1 MKVYSIFLFIIA
13 KILLNKYGFYDLIKI
28 YNIINMV
35 EFKEEGNL
43 VVFIL
48 KGVLDGN
55 THFSIS
61 SSQLSNKTIEIIGKD
76 IKSWNTDFVIT
87 LFNLLKHI
95 SKDNITYT
103 QLPKGMEQLLRLA
116 FQTPY
121 KEQEN
126 SQTKLPFLDAVG
138 DFGLNLYRRVKKG
151 IFFIC
156 ACISSLG
163 RQLVGK
169 AVYRSKDF
177 WMILGDCGP
186 KSILIVSLISF
197 MVGLILAFVGAIQ
210 LKTFGAQIYVTSLVT
225 IGMTRIM
232 GAIMTG
238 VIMAGRTGAS
248 YAATIGTMQVN
259 EELDALQTMG
269 ISKTDFLVLPRINA
283 LFLSMPILILL
294 SDIMGIL
301 GGCLVCVMFLE
312 IPLSEYIK
320 YSINSF
326 YMNNFFVG
334 VFHGIVFG
342 FIIALCG
349 CYFGVN
355 CGRNAD
361 SVGTATTNAV
371 VYAIVWMIVMTGL
384 LTVMF
389 QMLGI

>member
-1 MKVYSIFLFIIA
+1 
-13 KILLNKYGFYDLIKI
+13 
-28 YNIINMV
+28 MV
-35 EFKEEGNL
+35 EFKTEGNTT
-43 VVFIL
+43 VFVL

-55 THFSIS
+55 TRFNITATELRNKKI
-61 SSQLSNKTIEIIGKD
+61 QLLGQD
-76 IKSWNTDFVIT
+76 IKSWNTDFVIA
-87 LFNLLKHI
+87 LFNLLKYI
-95 SKDNITYT
+95 SKDNITYAH
-103 QLPKGMEQLLRLA
+103 LPEGMEQLLRLA

-126 SQTKLPFLDAVG
+126 SQEKVPFLESVG
-138 DFGLNLYRRVKKG
+138 GVGLNIYRRVKKG
-151 IFFIC
+151 CLFIC
-156 ACISSLG
+156 DCFSSWA

-177 WMILGDCGP
+177 WMILSDCGP

-210 LKTFGAQIYVTSLVT
+210 LKTFGAQIYVASLVT

-248 YAATIGTMQVN
+248 YAASIGTMQVN

-269 ISKTDFLVLPRINA
+269 ISRTDFLVLPRMNA
-283 LFLSMPILILL
+283 LLLAMPILILI

-301 GGCLVCVMFLE
+301 GGCFVCVVFWD
-312 IPLSEYIK
+312 IPLAEYIK
-320 YSINSF
+320 YVVNSF
-326 YMNNFFVG
+326 DIIHFLVG
-334 VFHGIVFG
+334 VFHGVVFG
-342 FIIALCG
+342 LIIALCG

-361 SVGTATTNAV
+361 SVGAATTNAV

-384 LTVMF
+384 LTAIF
-389 QMLGI
+389 QSLGI

>member
-1 MKVYSIFLFIIA
+1 MVKF
-13 KILLNKYGFYDLIKI
+13 NTEN
-28 YNIINMV
+28 NIIV
-35 EFKEEGNL
+35 CT
-43 VVFIL
+43 L
-48 KGVLDGN
+48 KGVLDG
-55 THFSIS
+55 TEHFDVTASE
-61 SSQLSNKTIEIIGKD
+61 LRNKKIQIIGED
-76 IKSWNTDFVIT
+76 IKTWNTDFVII

-95 SKDNITYT
+95 PKDNISYLH
-103 QLPKGMEQLLRLA
+103 LPEGMERLLRLS

-126 SQTKLPFLDAVG
+126 SQVKISFLEYVG
-138 DFGLNLYRRVKKG
+138 EIGINIFNRIKKG
-151 IFFIC
+151 CYFIC
-156 ACISSLG
+156 DCIASWG
-163 RQLVGK
+163 RQLLGK

-177 WMILGDCGP
+177 WMILADCGP

-210 LKTFGAQIYVTSLVT
+210 LKTFGAQIYVASLVT

-248 YAATIGTMQVN
+248 FAASIGTMQVN

-269 ISKTDFLVLPRINA
+269 ISRTDFLVLPRMNA
-283 LFLSMPILILL
+283 LLLSMPILILL
-294 SDIMGIL
+294 SDFMGIL
-301 GGCLVCVMFLE
+301 GGCFVCVVFWG
-312 IPLSEYIK
+312 IPLSEYIRFAV
-320 YSINSF
+320 NSF
-326 YMNNFFVG
+326 YIANFLVG

-384 LTVMF
+384 LTALF
-389 QMLGI
+389 QVLGI

>member
-1 MKVYSIFLFIIA
+1 
-13 KILLNKYGFYDLIKI
+13 
-28 YNIINMV
+28 MV
-35 EFKEEGNL
+35 KCETEGE
-43 VVFIL
+43 VATITL

-55 THFSIS
+55 EHFDMTTEA
-61 SSQLSNKTIEIIGKD
+61 LSNKKIQIVGED
-76 IKSWNTDFVIT
+76 ITSWNTDFVVT
-87 LFNLLKHI
+87 LFDLLKHI
-95 SKDNITYT
+95 SKNNITYLN
-103 QLPKGMEQLLRLA
+103 LPKGMEQLLHLA
-116 FQTPY
+116 FQAPY
-121 KEQEN
+121 KEEEN
-126 SQTKLPFLDAVG
+126 LPASLPFLENIG
-138 DFGLNLYRRVKKG
+138 DLGIRFFRSFKKG
-151 IFFIC
+151 GIFILDS
-156 ACISSLG
+156 ISSWG

-177 WMILGDCGP
+177 WMILSDCGP

-210 LKTFGAQIYVTSLVT
+210 LKTFGAQIYVASLVT

-269 ISKTDFLVLPRINA
+269 ISRTDFLVLPRMNA
-283 LFLSMPILILL
+283 LIISMPILILL
-294 SDIMGIL
+294 SDFMGIL
-301 GGCLVCVMFLE
+301 GGCFVCVLFWD
-312 IPLSEYIK
+312 IPLAEYVK
-320 YSINSF
+320 YAVNSF
-326 YMNNFFVG
+326 YITNFLVG

-384 LTVMF
+384 LTALF
-389 QMLGI
+389 QVLGI

>member
-1 MKVYSIFLFIIA
+1 
-13 KILLNKYGFYDLIKI
+13 
-28 YNIINMV
+28 MV
-35 EFKEEGNL
+35 KFETASE
-43 VVFIL
+43 VVTLTL

-55 THFSIS
+55 ERFNITADA
-61 SSQLSNKTIEIIGKD
+61 LSNKKIQIVGKD
-76 IKSWNTDFVIT
+76 ITSWNTDFVVA
-87 LFNLLKHI
+87 LFDLLKHI
-95 SKDNITYT
+95 SKNNITYLN
-103 QLPKGMEQLLRLA
+103 LPEGMEQLLHLA
-116 FQTPY
+116 FQAPY
-121 KEQEN
+121 KEEEN
-126 SQTKLPFLDAVG
+126 LPASLPFLEHIG
-138 DFGLNLYRRVKKG
+138 DLGIRFFRSFKKG
-151 IFFIC
+151 SLFIL
-156 ACISSLG
+156 ASISSWG
-163 RQLVGK
+163 RQLVGR

-177 WMILGDCGP
+177 WMILSDCGP

-210 LKTFGAQIYVTSLVT
+210 LKTFGAQIYVASLVT

-269 ISKTDFLVLPRINA
+269 ISRTDFLVLPRMNA
-283 LFLSMPILILL
+283 LIISMPILILL
-294 SDIMGIL
+294 SDFMGIL
-301 GGCLVCVMFLE
+301 GGCFVCVLFWD
-312 IPLSEYIK
+312 IPLSEYVK
-320 YSINSF
+320 YAVSSF
-326 YMNNFFVG
+326 YITNFFVG
-334 VFHGIVFG
+334 VFHAIVFG

-384 LTVMF
+384 LTALF
-389 QMLGI
+389 QVLGI